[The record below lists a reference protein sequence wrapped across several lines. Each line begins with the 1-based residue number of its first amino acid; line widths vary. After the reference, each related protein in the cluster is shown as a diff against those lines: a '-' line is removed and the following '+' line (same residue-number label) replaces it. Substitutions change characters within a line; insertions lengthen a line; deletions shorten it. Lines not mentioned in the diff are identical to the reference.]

1 MFKVGVIR
9 EFHPVGQGAFYSE
22 TFLNKYFE
30 NNIFR
35 MVFDCGNDLK
45 HNNKDTKDYVD
56 NYVEKKLKG
65 EIDLLFIS
73 HFHEDHI
80 RYLIKYK
87 GHYKVKNV
95 VIPSLNDEEKYLLL
109 LGFRFEVSD
118 IDYDLY
124 SQFIMSPH
132 QFFETDNIIRIG
144 GDNNNTQENVLITFN
159 AYYELIYVKKC
170 FVLLCDRRPI
180 WQYIPYNFIN
190 WEDKLELYIEFLNY
204 FEKIGLKERKPIE
217 YVKDICNNKIE
228 GISLKD
234 LVLIYKK
241 IPRDLNKLCIGVLS
255 LPVNYYNYRYRYR
268 SCSKSNI
275 SCLYTGDMPFKSEYI
290 SKIKEIISKNKFSK
304 DVSINTV
311 QIPHH
316 GSGGIYFDE
325 SFFKLNF
332 QNAVMCLGSENK
344 YHHPSGDLLRTLA
357 LEGKKIKSI
366 TEYLRTKF
374 VQRFIIDVFDRDV

>member
-1 MFKVGVIR
+1 MNSINVIR

-22 TFLNKYFE
+22 TFVNRCRWPGK
-30 NNIFR
+30 NTFR
-35 MVFDCGNDLK
+35 MVFDCGNDLR
-45 HNNKDTKDYVD
+45 HNNKDTKDSVD
-56 NYVEKKLKG
+56 NYVEKKLRG

-87 GHYKVKNV
+87 GSYKVKNV
-95 VIPSLNDEEKYLLL
+95 VIPSLKEEEKYLLL

-132 QFFETDNIIRIG
+132 QFFEGSFILFIG
-144 GDNNNTQENVLITFN
+144 EGDNNNIQKNEIVTFN
-159 AYYELIYVKKC
+159 TYYKLRYVKKC
-170 FVLLCDRRPI
+170 FVCYFLDNPI
-180 WQYIPYNFIN
+180 WQYIPYDFIN
-190 WEDKLELYIEFLNY
+190 SIDKLELYEEFLNY

-241 IPRDLNKLCIGVLS
+241 IPGDLNKLCIGVLS
-255 LPVNYYNYRYRYR
+255 LPVNHHNCHYV
-268 SCSKSNI
+268 SDI
-275 SCLYTGDMPFKSEYI
+275 GCLYTGDMPFKSEYI
-290 SKIKEIISKNKFSK
+290 SKIQEIIIKNKFYK
-304 DVSINTV
+304 GVSINTV

-316 GSGGIYFDE
+316 GSGGKYFDE
-325 SFFKLNF
+325 SFFELDF
-332 QNAVMCLGSENK
+332 QNAVMCFGSKNT

-357 LEGKKIKSI
+357 LEGKKIRGI
-366 TEYLRTKF
+366 TEHPRTKF
-374 VQRFIIDVFDRDV
+374 VQRFRIDAFR